1 MASRFSSLQ
10 LQRRRLH
17 TATNQL
23 SVRQIRNS
31 DFYGCLGDLKNH
43 ISDSDFIAL
52 SLQNTGSSS
61 FPWHRLQ
68 SFDTYDTAYCKAKY
82 AAEKFQILQ
91 FALCPFS
98 VRESKLIAH
107 PYNFHLFPRDDLNI
121 GMPSYS
127 FSCQVSHLT
136 SMARE
141 GFDFDAC
148 IYDGISYLS
157 RAQES
162 IAKVRIGR
170 PILTPSTYAVKS
182 SSRQTIA
189 DSVFVQRVKSRV
201 KNWKDACNSSTK
213 TNVKVM
219 FP

>member
-1 MASRFSSLQ
+1 MA
-10 LQRRRLH
+10 H
-17 TATNQL
+17 
-23 SVRQIRNS
+23 
-31 DFYGCLGDLKNH
+31 
-43 ISDSDFIAL
+43 
-52 SLQNTGSSS
+52 
-61 FPWHRLQ
+61 
-68 SFDTYDTAYCKAKY
+68 
-82 AAEKFQILQ
+82 
-91 FALCPFS
+91 
-98 VRESKLIAH
+98 
-107 PYNFHLFPRDDLNI
+107 
-121 GMPSYS
+121 
-127 FSCQVSHLT
+127 
-136 SMARE
+136 E

-170 PILTPSTYAVKS
+170 PILTPSTYDVKS